1 VGTALEDV
9 KPLIIRPERPGDEPA
24 IAAVVQAAFT
34 RPDAP
39 ESAVVE
45 VKLVDDL
52 RAGEG
57 WLPRLSLVADLDAVV
72 VGHVVCSRAS
82 VEGAPALGL
91 GPLGV
96 HPGWQRR
103 GVGQALMHS
112 VLGAADALGEPL
124 VVLLGSP
131 RYYGRFG
138 FVPASTLGIVAP
150 EPAWG
155 DDFQARALAGY
166 DPGLQGQFRY
176 AAAFEGL

>member
-1 VGTALEDV
+1 MMGSM
-9 KPLIIRPERPGDEPA
+9 PLLIRPERPGDEPA
-24 IAAVVQAAFT
+24 IAAVVGAAFR
-34 RPDAP
+34 RPDP
-39 ESAVVE
+39 EDAVVE

-57 WLPRLSLVADLDAVV
+57 WLPRLSLVAALDGAL
-72 VGHVVCSRAS
+72 VGHVVCSRAG
-82 VEGAPALGL
+82 VDGAPALGL

-96 HPGWQRR
+96 RPDQQRR

-155 DDFQARALAGY
+155 DDFQARPLAAY
-166 DPGLQGQFRY
+166 DPALRGRFRY